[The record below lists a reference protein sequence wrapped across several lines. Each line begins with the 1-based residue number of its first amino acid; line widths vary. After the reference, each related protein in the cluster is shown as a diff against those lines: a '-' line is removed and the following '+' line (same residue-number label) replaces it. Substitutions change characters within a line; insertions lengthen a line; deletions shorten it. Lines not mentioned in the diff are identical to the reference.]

1 MRIKLALLKYQQL
14 EKRCQMFRR
23 VIYSDS
29 IQNYFLGFDTRVNVM
44 QNKDKNSKKTDQ
56 KLKISYGNLNF
67 TVTLSLQWKRK
78 RVIMPSFSRIL

>member
-29 IQNYFLGFDTRVNVM
+29 IQNYFLGFDTRVM
-44 QNKDKNSKKTDQ
+44 QNKDKNSKK
-56 KLKISYGNLNF
+56 
-67 TVTLSLQWKRK
+67 
-78 RVIMPSFSRIL
+78 RVKN